1 MTIQF
6 LRAQE
11 ADLARAVPRQVLL
24 EQNPGFYQEFRDF
37 LVNRMESEG
46 GNLFF
51 RGPSCQVYRVSLA
64 EEDPV
69 SLTGIEICLMET
81 QPDASQISD
90 ETIDLAL
97 WSFLEWLLE
106 QVGGEWTPEA
116 LSKTGAIYRVPGAS
130 ERD

>member
-24 EQNPGFYQEFRDF
+24 EQNPGFCQEFRDF

-51 RGPSCQVYRVSLA
+51 RQASSQPGHI
-64 EEDPV
+64 
-69 SLTGIEICLMET
+69 TGGDFERICVIT
-81 QPDASQISD
+81 QPNVFAGFRAS
-90 ETIDLAL
+90 
-97 WSFLEWLLE
+97 
-106 QVGGEWTPEA
+106 
-116 LSKTGAIYRVPGAS
+116 
-130 ERD
+130 

>member
-1 MTIQF
+1 MIFQGQITVGIF
-6 LRAQE
+6 E
-11 ADLARAVPRQVLL
+11 LL
-24 EQNPGFYQEFRDF
+24 LVRGFFYIT
-37 LVNRMESEG
+37 
-46 GNLFF
+46 
-51 RGPSCQVYRVSLA
+51 SLA

-90 ETIDLAL
+90 ETIDLDL

-116 LSKTGAIYRVPGAS
+116 LSKTGAVYRVPDAS